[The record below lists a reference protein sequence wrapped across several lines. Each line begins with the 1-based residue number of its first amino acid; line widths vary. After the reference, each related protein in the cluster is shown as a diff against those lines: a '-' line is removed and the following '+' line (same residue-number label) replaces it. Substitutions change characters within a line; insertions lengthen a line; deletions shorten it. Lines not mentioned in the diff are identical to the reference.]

1 MKLYHGTNMAFEEIL
16 LDKCLPHK
24 DFGKGF
30 YLTPIR
36 KRARERAL
44 DKCDKTGEGVPV
56 IQTYDIDESLLAGLN
71 VIRFD
76 SMDKA
81 WLDFILKNRDRRN
94 KEGHS
99 YDVVIGPVADD
110 GVITSIS
117 LFEAH
122 VIDEETLMRRLKYPK
137 PYIQYAFCTQKAIDI
152 LKKV

>member
-1 MKLYHGTNMAFEEIL
+1 MILYHGTNMAFEEIL
-16 LDKCLPHK
+16 LNKCLPHK

-56 IQTYDIDESLLAGLN
+56 VQAYEIDESLLAELN

-81 WLDFILKNRDRRN
+81 WLDFILKNRDHKN

-99 YDVVIGPVADD
+99 YDVVIDPVADD

-122 VIDEETLMRRLKYPK
+122 VIDEETLMKRLKYPK
-137 PYIQYAFCTQKAIDI
+137 PYIQLAFCTQKAIDI

>member
-1 MKLYHGTNMAFEEIL
+1 MKLYHGTNISFEDIL
-16 LDKCLPHK
+16 LNKCLPHK

-36 KRARERAL
+36 RRALERAL

-56 IQTYDIDESLLAGLN
+56 ILTYKIEEEKLDDLN

-76 SMDKA
+76 NMDKS
-81 WLDFILKNRDRRN
+81 WLDFILKNRDRKN
-94 KEGHS
+94 KDGHK

-122 VIDEETLMRRLKYPK
+122 VIDEETLMKRLKYPK
-137 PYIQYAFCTQKAIDI
+137 PYIQYAFCTQKALDR
-152 LKKV
+152 LKRI

>member
-1 MKLYHGTNMAFEEIL
+1 MKLYHGTNMAFNEIQL
-16 LDKCLPHK
+16 SKCLPHK

-30 YLTPIR
+30 YLTPLR
-36 KRARERAL
+36 KRALERAS
-44 DKCDKTGEGVPV
+44 DKCDKTGEGVPI
-56 IQTYDIDESLLAGLN
+56 IQTYEIDDSQLADLN

-81 WLDFILKNRDRRN
+81 WLDFILKNRDRRTR
-94 KEGHS
+94 EGHS

-122 VIDEETLMRRLKYPK
+122 VIDEDTLMKRLKYPK
-137 PYIQYAFCTQKAIDI
+137 PYIQYAFCTQEAINR

>member
-30 YLTPIR
+30 YLTPFR

-122 VIDEETLMRRLKYPK
+122 VIDEETLMKRLKYPK

>member
-1 MKLYHGTNMAFEEIL
+1 MKLYHGTNVAFEEIL
-16 LDKCLPHK
+16 LSKCLPHK

-30 YLTPIR
+30 YLTPIK
-36 KRARERAL
+36 KRAKERAL

-56 IQTYDIDESLLAGLN
+56 ILNYELDESLLADLN

-76 SMDKA
+76 NMDKP
-81 WLDFILKNRDRRN
+81 WLDFILKNRDRKN
-94 KEGHS
+94 KDGHN

-122 VIDEETLMRRLKYPK
+122 VIDEETLMKRLKYPK
-137 PYIQYAFCTQKAIDI
+137 PYIQYAFCTQKAIDR

>member
-1 MKLYHGTNMAFEEIL
+1 MKLYHGTNIPFEDIL
-16 LDKCLPHK
+16 LSKCLPYK

-36 KRARERAL
+36 KRALERAL

-56 IQTYDIDESLLAGLN
+56 VQTYEIDDSTLTNLN

-76 SMDKA
+76 GMDKA
-81 WLDFILKNRDRRN
+81 WLGFILKNRDRKN
-94 KEGHS
+94 KEGHN

-117 LFEAH
+117 LFEAR
-122 VIDEETLMRRLKYPK
+122 VIDEETLMKRLKYPK
-137 PYIQYAFCTQKAIDI
+137 PYIQYAFCTQKAIER

>member
-1 MKLYHGTNMAFEEIL
+1 MKLYHGTNIVFDEIL
-16 LDKCLPHK
+16 LSKCLPHK

-36 KRARERAL
+36 RRARERAL
-44 DKCDKTGEGVPV
+44 DKCDKTGDGVPV
-56 IQTYDIDESLLAGLN
+56 IQTYEIDESQLADLN

-76 SMDKA
+76 RMDKT
-81 WLDFILKNRDRRN
+81 WLDFILKNRDRKN
-94 KEGHS
+94 KDGHN

-122 VIDEETLMRRLKYPK
+122 VIDEETLMKRLEYPK
-137 PYIQYAFCTQKAIDI
+137 PYIQYAFCTQKAIDKLSKI
-152 LKKV
+152 